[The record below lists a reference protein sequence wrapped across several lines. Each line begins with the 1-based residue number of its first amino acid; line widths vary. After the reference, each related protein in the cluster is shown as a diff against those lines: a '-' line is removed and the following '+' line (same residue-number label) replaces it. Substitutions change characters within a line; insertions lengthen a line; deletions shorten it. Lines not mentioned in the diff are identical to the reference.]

1 MQGPSQQLC
10 VLVPTEHRDS
20 GRQGGTHLGLP
31 PEAWLG
37 GGGRLVSLLTAAG
50 RERGPCERK
59 GPSERQRR
67 GARAGRLCGRKILT
81 HYLFA
86 CIFQNKLFERFHLKL
101 HFKSS

>member
-37 GGGRLVSLLTAAG
+37 GGGASGLLAD
-50 RERGPCERK
+50 
-59 GPSERQRR
+59 RR
-67 GARAGRLCGRKILT
+67 GKGEGSMRKEGPFRKAEKGSKGRKT
-81 HYLFA
+81 VWKKNSHSLFI
-86 CIFQNKLFERFHLKL
+86 CLYFSK
-101 HFKSS
+101 